1 MSSLCC
7 FISSRRCANLFP
19 VFTCSISSER
29 ELKGLKRLR
38 EGRSV
43 GTLIDLN
50 STTRCRSCPIDRKA
64 IIEVTDVASPLVG
77 CRLFALDIDPRLMHE
92 DYTVGSS
99 LFLFL
104 EQYNAEQIVS
114 TFNSEPSSA
123 SETFP

>member
-1 MSSLCC
+1 
-7 FISSRRCANLFP
+7 
-19 VFTCSISSER
+19 
-29 ELKGLKRLR
+29 
-38 EGRSV
+38 
-43 GTLIDLN
+43 
-50 STTRCRSCPIDRKA
+50 
-64 IIEVTDVASPLVG
+64 
-77 CRLFALDIDPRLMHE
+77 MHE